1 MVDYLFIGPL
11 GWEKNIWDWLLKSL
25 KDKTYD
31 FVEYLDEKDE
41 NINEVYLKNMLE
53 KKIKL
58 VKKTGSII
66 ASSYGSRFLLYCM
79 KSLDL
84 EGRDVIFIEGFEEIP
99 EIDFIRDSLQGRKE
113 IFKTVDEYLNVMTDE
128 KDRQN
133 LFIVEAV
140 IKTLKQDED
149 QFVVK
154 CSNQKMEKYLSILAG
169 MKTEV
174 LIDNIKKQKG
184 NYTIFSSK
192 KIEGVSYVPISEEEH
207 LLMLSDPDKIIDVL
221 HHKN

>member
-11 GWEKNIWDWLLKSL
+11 GWEKNIWDWLLVSL

-41 NINEVYLKNMLE
+41 NINEAYLKNMLE
-53 KKIKL
+53 KKIKS

-99 EIDFIRDSLQGRKE
+99 EIGLIRDSLQGRKE
-113 IFKTVDEYLNVMTDE
+113 IFKTMDEYLNVMTDE

-140 IKTLKQDED
+140 IKTLKQDEEP
-149 QFVVK
+149 FTVK

-174 LIDNIKKQKG
+174 LIKNMKKQKS

-192 KIEGVSYVPISEEEH
+192 KIEGISYVPISEEEH
-207 LLMLSDPDKIIDVL
+207 LLMLSDPDKIRKVL
-221 HHKN
+221 HDKK